1 MPAPITAADPI
12 LERVTRAIAERI
24 RPIRISLFGSR
35 SRGDAREDSDY
46 DLMVVV
52 DDAAGA
58 DVEAAIHEAIRATG
72 ASVDIVVRTT
82 SRFEEDRDD
91 VGTLV
96 YAVEREGRTLY
107 GAEPGPKRVRE
118 RRGPPRSLGAWTR
131 RAANDF
137 AILELAL
144 THPQPPWDTVCFHA
158 HQGVEKLLKS
168 VLIAGRVA
176 PPRSHELMELLSLCP
191 AELRD
196 DARLRAACHALNEIW
211 PRTRYPEAEEPTA
224 EEGAAV
230 VASAREAR
238 VILLQA
244 LAR

>member
-1 MPAPITAADPI
+1 MPAPIIAADPI
-12 LERVTRAIAERI
+12 LERVTRAIADRI

-46 DLMVVV
+46 DLMVVI
-52 DDAAGA
+52 DDQAGA

-72 ASVDIVVRTT
+72 ASVDVVVRTT

-96 YAVEREGRTLY
+96 YAVEQEGRTLY

-131 RAANDF
+131 RADNDF
-137 AILELAL
+137 ANLDLAL

-158 HQGVEKLLKS
+158 HQCVEKLLKS

-176 PPRSHELMELLSLCP
+176 PPRSHDLEELLALCP

-196 DARLRAACHALNEIW
+196 DSRLRVACHVLNEIW
-211 PRTRYPEAEEPTA
+211 PKTRYPEADEPTA

-238 VILLQA
+238 VILMQA